1 MANESLITRRALMVA
16 APAVALAG
24 PAAAQGPMLN
34 IGRPD
39 ETPVAAL
46 FREWRDYYAWL
57 NGPATRGIDNEDF
70 DKLSDRLIDMED
82 RIIRTPAKG
91 AQDVLMQVIAYTGYG
106 DGGLPDL
113 AAAPDFWAEARALV
127 AA

>member
-24 PAAAQGPMLN
+24 PVSAEA
-34 IGRPD
+34 

-46 FREWRDYYAWL
+46 FREWREYYAWL

-70 DKLSDRLIDMED
+70 DKLSDRLTDMED

-127 AA
+127 A